1 MCQYF
6 DRWWFVNKMH
16 WNWILDSIS
25 KFCTSLLAVCCY
37 SIEPAHLVG
46 SDTGL
51 PARARDCPNTGKKP
65 YWKITL
71 FFFSLLLVC
80 LYCSFIALHFFHVA
94 NFLQVFW
101 YQSLRPHLPNT
112 QFKAVMCNDDDVANL
127 PVSLPAYPRKK
138 KKESAIKWT
147 TNLSFLSKYFH
158 EKCQKCKS

>member
-1 MCQYF
+1 MIYIYYSKIMQSIQFWVQWYQ
-6 DRWWFVNKMH
+6 
-16 WNWILDSIS
+16 ILHMSIS
-25 KFCTSLLAVCCY
+25 AHTHSKQ
-37 SIEPAHLVG
+37 AHLNV
-46 SDTGL
+46 TG
-51 PARARDCPNTGKKP
+51 ATGKKP
-65 YWKITL
+65 YWKIAL

-127 PVSLPAYPRKK
+127 PVLLPAYPRKK